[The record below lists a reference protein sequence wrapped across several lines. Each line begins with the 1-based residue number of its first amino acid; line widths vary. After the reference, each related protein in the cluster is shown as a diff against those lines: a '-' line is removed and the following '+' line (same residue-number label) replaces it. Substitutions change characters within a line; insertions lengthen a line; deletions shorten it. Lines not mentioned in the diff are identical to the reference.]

1 MIAATAA
8 HHSLTVLHDDAD
20 YRTATTVVAV
30 ESAAGRPVGMGAA
43 GMSEYQY
50 YEFHALDRPLTEKQR
65 AELRSISTRA
75 EITATRFVNE
85 YQWGDLK
92 GDPQKMMERY
102 FDAFLYLANWGTRR
116 LMFRLPRGVLDPE
129 AADQYCYADTAS
141 LIETGSHLILSLY
154 VDREPDDYWEEPGG
168 QLAAMVQARSEL
180 AAGDLRLLYLA
191 WLLAIQSDEVDDEDT
206 EPPVPAGLGNLS
218 AALQAVVDF
227 FEIDEDLIAVAA
239 ASSASAQEPKG
250 MGAWIASLPEQ
261 EKDALLAR
269 VTAGEGA
276 QVQALL
282 LRRFRT
288 ASGSPPTAPART
300 AAELWQVA
308 GDRKAA
314 RAEAAERRQ
323 RAAEAR
329 SAAAQAAAYAKH
341 LDQLA
346 ARTEAAWE
354 KAAELIETRRPG
366 DYDLATSLL
375 GDLQAL
381 ADRQGDPAAFTKRFG
396 ELRAKHQRKPSLLDR
411 FDQAGLPS

>member
-1 MIAATAA
+1 MTLIRSAG
-8 HHSLTVLHDDAD
+8 SLGVA
-20 YRTATTVVAV
+20 RIRGGVVQLGW
-30 ESAAGRPVGMGAA
+30 EPA

-50 YEFHALDRPLTEKQR
+50 YEFLALDRPLTEKQR

-85 YQWGDLK
+85 YHWGDLK
-92 GDPQKMMERY
+92 GDPRTMVERY

-116 LMFRLPRGVLDPE
+116 LMFRLPHGVLE
-129 AADQYCYADTAS
+129 AETARQYGSTDTVS

-154 VDREPDDYWEEPGG
+154 VDREPDDYWEEPDG
-168 QLAAMVQARSEL
+168 QLAAMVQVRSEL

-191 WLLAIQSDEVDDEDT
+191 WLLALQSDEMDDDDA

-218 AALQAVVDF
+218 ASLQAVVDF

-239 ASSASAQEPKG
+239 ASSPSVQEPEG
-250 MGAWIASLPEQ
+250 MAGWIASLPEQ

-282 LRRFRT
+282 LRRFRA
-288 ASGSPPTAPART
+288 ASGPPPAAPART
-300 AAELWQVA
+300 AAELWLAA

-314 RAEAAERRQ
+314 RAKAAEKRR
-323 RAAEAR
+323 REAEAR
-329 SAAAQAAAYAKH
+329 RAAAQAAAYAKH

-346 ARTEAAWE
+346 TRTEAAWE
-354 KAAELIETRRPG
+354 KAAELIETRRPH
-366 DYDLATSLL
+366 DYDLAASLL
-375 GDLQAL
+375 RDLQAL
-381 ADRQGDPAAFTKRFG
+381 AGRQEDSAAFRERFLA
-396 ELRAKHQRKPSLLDR
+396 LRAQHDRKPTLQER
-411 FDQAGLPS
+411 FDRASLPS